1 MATMNVSL
9 PDTMKSWVEEQTQS
23 GKYSNTSDY
32 IRDLIRHDQM
42 RAEKI
47 ARMQAMLD
55 EGLASGEGASSMD
68 RLRELALEQ
77 LRQAQA

>member
-9 PDTMKSWVEEQTQS
+9 PDTMKTWVEEQAHS

-32 IRDLIRHDQM
+32 IRDLIRHDQL

-47 ARMQAMLD
+47 ARMQFVLD
-55 EGLASGEGASSMD
+55 EGLASGEGTSSMD
-68 RLRELALEQ
+68 RLLELALE
-77 LRQAQA
+77 RVKQA

>member
-9 PDTMKSWVEEQTQS
+9 PETMKSWVEEQTHS

-32 IRDLIRHDQM
+32 IRDLIRHDQL

-47 ARMQAMLD
+47 ARMQFMLD
-55 EGLASGEGASSMD
+55 EGLASGEGTSSMD
-68 RLRELALEQ
+68 RLREFAME
-77 LRQAQA
+77 RVKQA